1 MPSTSTKENAG
12 RLKSF
17 KNSGKDKDV
26 SVNIA
31 LHVHFETEH

>member
-26 SVNIA
+26 SVNFDLFWHI
-31 LHVHFETEH
+31 HGK